1 MLWYAMLLF
10 LEGEKGCAVLVMCTE
25 KCRFPFSIQKQR
37 KDKSRGKEISS
48 QWKAACGKS
57 ARTV

>member
-1 MLWYAMLLF
+1 MLLF